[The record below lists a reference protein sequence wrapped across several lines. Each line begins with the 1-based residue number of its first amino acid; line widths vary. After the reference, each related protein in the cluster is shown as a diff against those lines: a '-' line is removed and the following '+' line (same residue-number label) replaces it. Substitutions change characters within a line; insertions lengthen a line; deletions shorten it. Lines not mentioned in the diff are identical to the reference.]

1 MQHVANRRK
10 QSKSFII
17 TNVLLR
23 LVSSHSSYAMAI
35 ITNSIG
41 GNQASGSV
49 KDHHQTLLLR
59 ARGLEYRK
67 IANGEKHKP
76 RKEEK

>member
-41 GNQASGSV
+41 QPSLGSV
-49 KDHHQTLLLR
+49 KDRHQTLLLR

-67 IANGEKHKP
+67 IANGNKHKP
-76 RKEEK
+76 RKEKK